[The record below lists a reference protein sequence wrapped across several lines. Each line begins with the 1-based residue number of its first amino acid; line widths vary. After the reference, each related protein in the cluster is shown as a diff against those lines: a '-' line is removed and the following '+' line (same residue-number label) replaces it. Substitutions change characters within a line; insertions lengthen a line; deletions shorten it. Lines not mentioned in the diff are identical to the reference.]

1 MYTSAFSLSLQT
13 TRAVRGTGLPL
24 ETQHIL
30 TDFIFSLCTLGLG
43 SQAHSPRPL
52 SLTGSP
58 SWPHQVHVRGYT
70 HILPAAQ
77 DGDLALSHFHWK
89 TTASGYHRCQQW
101 CQGGGVGHD
110 AVGSSS
116 CRGWRNLLCLH
127 ILPGSL
133 ARLATRRCSTILPS
147 MCAAGQNQRQYVV
160 CTHLDSGSY
169 HHPDDCSQN

>member
-1 MYTSAFSLSLQT
+1 MQFRGSVFCFKLNPFSHT
-13 TRAVRGTGLPL
+13 F
-24 ETQHIL
+24 H
-30 TDFIFSLCTLGLG
+30 IFSLHIVSWLSGTQPP
-43 SQAHSPRPL
+43 SAVPSREPL
-52 SLTGSP
+52 LATPGACEA
-58 SWPHQVHVRGYT
+58 T
-70 HILPAAQ
+70 HILQAAQ

-133 ARLATRRCSTILPS
+133 AGWLRDAALLSCRASPLPAKTRDS
-147 MCAAGQNQRQYVV
+147 MLCVHIQIRVHTTTLMTAVEIEVTLG
-160 CTHLDSGSY
+160 C
-169 HHPDDCSQN
+169 